1 MMLAV
6 SSWPYVAAAWSA
18 AVVVLVVYSW
28 SLLRRGKRLSERVP
42 PESRRWM

>member
-6 SSWPYVAAAWSA
+6 DSWPFVAAAWVAA
-18 AVVVLVVYSW
+18 AVVLAVYAW

-42 PESRRWM
+42 PGSRRWM